1 MRMTNAPIRMSHHHS
16 NATFVIL
23 HSAFVMLALASCS
36 LLPANK
42 DTSII
47 YALGKRDDYSSPLLS
62 SLKTACSA
70 LDFERESITLD
81 AQHEPALK
89 QLVSDWEKDPKSRF
103 IIVAYCPPGIP
114 EDHARSLTDRRA
126 LGVRQHLI
134 ELGLDGNNMQT
145 LGLGNDFAPTS
156 PATHVVV
163 IYKQP

>member
-1 MRMTNAPIRMSHHHS
+1 MLHAPCRS
-16 NATFVIL
+16 AFVIL
-23 HSAFVMLALASCS
+23 HSSFLILALASCS

-42 DTSII
+42 DASVI
-47 YALGKRDDYSSPLLS
+47 YALGKRDEYTSPLLS
-62 SLKTACSA
+62 SLKTACPA

-81 AQHEPALK
+81 AQHDPALK